1 MNVLIIEDEKAL
13 AEELEIFLTNYNYIC
28 EICFNG
34 TTASERI
41 GVNLYDFILIDLGLP
56 DYDGLDLLKEAKKH
70 NPEAVC
76 IILTARA
83 EVYDRIKGL
92 DLGADDYLPKP
103 FSLLELH
110 SRMQAI
116 TRRKFGLKQNLIDLG
131 GFLINLTDRTITYY
145 NAEVNSITKKEF
157 DLIAYL
163 ILHKNRTL
171 SRSQLSEHIWGS
183 IINDDY
189 DSNYIDAHIKNIRKK
204 LNVFASPDWLET
216 VRGLGYKIKISS

>member
-13 AEELEIFLTNYNYIC
+13 ADELEIFLTNYNYVC
-28 EICFNG
+28 EICFTG
-34 TTASERI
+34 ASASEKI
-41 GVNLYDFILIDLGLP
+41 AVNLYDFILIDLGLP
-56 DYDGLDLLKEAKKH
+56 DYDGLDLLKEAKKN
-70 NPEAVC
+70 NPEAIC
-76 IILTARA
+76 MILTARA

-103 FSLLELH
+103 FSLLELQ

-131 GFLINLTDRTITYY
+131 GFLINLTDRTISYY
-145 NAEVNSITKKEF
+145 KSEINTITKKEF

-171 SRSQLSEHIWGS
+171 TRSQLSEHIWGS

-204 LNVFASPDWLET
+204 LNVYAPPDWLET
-216 VRGLGYKIKISS
+216 VRGLGYKIKIST

>member
-1 MNVLIIEDEKAL
+1 MNVLIIEDERAL
-13 AEELEIFLTNYNYIC
+13 AGELELFLTNYNYKC
-28 EICFNG
+28 EVCFNG
-34 TTASERI
+34 SSASEKI

-56 DYDGLDLLKEAKKH
+56 DYDGLDLLKETKEN
-70 NPEAVC
+70 NPDAAC
-76 IILTARA
+76 IILTARV
-83 EVYDRIKGL
+83 EVNDRIKGL

-116 TRRKFGLKQNLIDLG
+116 VRRKFGLKQNVIELG
-131 GFLINLTDRTITYY
+131 DFLINMTERTITYKNEVV
-145 NAEVNSITKKEF
+145 NAITKKEF

-171 SRSQLSEHIWGS
+171 TRMQLSEHIWGS
-183 IINDDY
+183 IINNDY

-204 LNVFASPDWLET
+204 LNAYAAPDWLET
-216 VRGLGYKIKISS
+216 VRGLGYKIKLNA

>member
-13 AEELEIFLTNYNYIC
+13 AAELELFLANHNYIC
-28 EICFNG
+28 EICYNG
-34 TTASERI
+34 TSASEKI
-41 GVNLYDFILIDLGLP
+41 AVNLYDFILIDLGLP
-56 DYDGLDLLKEAKKH
+56 DYDGLDLLKEAKKS

-103 FSLLELH
+103 FSLLELQ

-116 TRRKFGLKQNLIDLG
+116 TRRKFGLKQNHIDLG
-131 GFLINLTDRTITYY
+131 GFLINLTDRTITYGA
-145 NAEVNSITKKEF
+145 AEVSTITKKEF

-183 IINDDY
+183 VVNDDY

-204 LNVFASPDWLET
+204 LNAFASPDWLET
-216 VRGLGYKIKISS
+216 VRGLGYKIKINA